1 MLKFLT
7 LSHCFNRLES
17 QIMWELPTELL
28 VDCVFVLLRLQD
40 ILRLDTSTYASN
52 HRKSYEIA
60 LTRIRVLPKEHLPLS
75 ASMAVWLNR
84 WAIVP
89 AFLCMLH
96 TDRDDKALQLAQWSQ
111 LEGCSTLQVL
121 GTTSAVFLNTMLTD
135 PRPVH
140 SLQHLVIS
148 KLSLTSDE
156 VCVLFRRFPA
166 LQTLRV
172 GYYGGAQNT
181 FHTIFQSCP
190 LLTDVHVHSTSI
202 DDVAILSLARNCP
215 HLTALTLVNGDSL
228 TDASM
233 VALGLHSKQLT
244 KLEILGLKC
253 KISDYGVSVVCGSCA
268 LLATVALEGTRA
280 TAASFGALVEHCNTN
295 LVGLKLTAFS
305 QSPLPVTSLRRMMEL
320 CAQLRVLH
328 VTWQQLSVL
337 VDVAVPMK
345 HLTALRSLAV
355 CGRSGADVNDDDSI
369 AALSKACLE
378 LHELY
383 LVPDCVLAEETWL
396 TLASGCATVQ
406 ALHLSRCET
415 LTDAF
420 VQGLVATNASL
431 RSLTLLAAG
440 NLTDASLLALSRH
453 CPALTALGLPHCPLF
468 TDDAVVELVTRC
480 SQLHL
485 LMLNSSEN
493 LSDAFM
499 QALAQHGR
507 QLRTLNLADCPN
519 FSDAAVRAMSD
530 HCRRLE
536 QLWVSAEVLSYD
548 QAKAVERD
556 HSVRALVVTRVRSHV
571 GARYY

>member
-1 MLKFLT
+1 
-7 LSHCFNRLES
+7 
-17 QIMWELPTELL
+17 
-28 VDCVFVLLRLQD
+28 
-40 ILRLDTSTYASN
+40 LDTSTYASN
-52 HRKSYEIA
+52 HRKSYENA
-60 LTRIRVLPKEHLPLS
+60 LERIRVLSKEHLPLS

-89 AFLCMLH
+89 AFLCLLH
-96 TDRDDKALQLAQWSQ
+96 TDRDENALQLVRWSR
-111 LEGCSTLQVL
+111 LEGCSTLQVM
-121 GTTSAVFLNTMLTD
+121 GNTSTMFLNSMLTD
-135 PRPVH
+135 ARPVR
-140 SLQHLVIS
+140 SLQHMVIS
-148 KLSLTSDE
+148 KLSLSLDE
-156 VCVLFRRFPA
+156 VSVLFRRFPA

-181 FHTIFQSCP
+181 FHTIFQNCP

-202 DDVAILSLARNCP
+202 DDVAILSLTRNCP
-215 HLTALTLVNGDSL
+215 HLAALTLVNGHSL

-233 VALGLHSKQLT
+233 VAVGLHSKRLT

-253 KISDYGVSVVCGSCA
+253 EITDYGVSMVCGSCA

-280 TAASFGALVEHCNTN
+280 TAASFGALVEHCRAN
-295 LVGLKLTAFS
+295 LVSLKLTAFA
-305 QSPLPVTSLRRMMEL
+305 QSPLPATSLRRMIEL

-328 VTWQQLSVL
+328 VTWQQLSAL
-337 VDVAVPMK
+337 ADVVVPMK
-345 HLTALRSLAV
+345 HLLTALRSLTV
-355 CGRSGADVNDDDSI
+355 SGRSGADVNDNDSI
-369 AALSKACLE
+369 VALTKACLE
-378 LHELY
+378 LHELC

-396 TLASGCATVQ
+396 TLASGCATLQ
-406 ALHLSRCET
+406 TLHLSRCET
-415 LTDAF
+415 LTDTF
-420 VQGLVATNASL
+420 VLGLVATNASL